1 MWALIKNNK
10 IENIIALNN
19 PADYTPPVDCEL
31 VEISTGGIGWIRDGN
46 GGWVEPPPPEPVI
59 PSKVTMRQ
67 ARLQLAVL
75 GVYQTVNTAVVSM
88 GDAAQIEWEYAID
101 VERTNAI
108 TQAMIALLGWTEVEA
123 DAYFTAAS
131 LL

>member
-10 IENIIALNN
+10 IENIIELDN
-19 PADYTPPVDCEL
+19 PAGFTPPEDCEL
-31 VEISTGGIGWIRDGN
+31 VEITAGGIGWGYVDGE
-46 GGWVEPPPPEPVI
+46 VFDPVPEPVVII
-59 PSKVTMRQ
+59 PQAVTMRQ

-75 GVYQTVNTAVVSM
+75 GVYQTVNAAVATM
-88 GDAAQIEWEYAID
+88 GDAAQIEWEYAAEVD
-101 VERTNAI
+101 RSNPI
-108 TQAMIALLGWTEVEA
+108 TQGIVQLLGWTEAET